1 MSGFDA
7 LGVIASSLQIAD
19 LGTRVLRASVNIA
32 ADRIAIQKAC
42 SAILEALQSESAL
55 AVFVS
60 SENADKA
67 ATKLRNAAE
76 NIAQVTYQGR
86 WQEMKRWWRKTGP
99 EDHRADFALALGQ
112 FNAEMSIAISAR
124 VAAIHDA
131 TVQTLQRVEAK
142 LEQHSFSMQNT
153 ANEIKQKIYDNNIA
167 SSPRKLPLL
176 PAEISWSGWENPLH
190 GRIGEVKVNGWRTHL
205 WESEIEKNQNSS
217 MAQLYRL
224 TEILGAL
231 NNLGGVLGFY
241 GLSFFDRHA
250 GRLRGD
256 REIVI
261 VTELAPNTL
270 SSLYNRSLGNTKV
283 LSRKEI
289 IDMSISIARS
299 ISYIHACGIIHKN
312 IWSNS
317 IVLDANF
324 ENPKTWRFEFSRFAW
339 WPSENNLTVE
349 IRADAPEANNGH
361 STASDMFW

>member
-19 LGTRVLRASVNIA
+19 LGTRILRASVNIA

-42 SAILEALQSESAL
+42 SEIVEALKGEAAL

-60 SENADKA
+60 SENANTA

-86 WQEMKRWWRKTGP
+86 WQEIKRWWRKTGP
-99 EDHRADFALALGQ
+99 KDHRADFALALGQ

-124 VAAIHDA
+124 ITAIHDA

-142 LEQHSFSMQNT
+142 LEQHSSSMQNT
-153 ANEIKQKIYDNNIA
+153 ADEIKQTIYNNNIV
-167 SSPRKLPLL
+167 STPRKLPMLR
-176 PAEISWSGWENPLH
+176 ADIAWVGWENPLH
-190 GRIGEVKVNGWRTHL
+190 GQIGEVKVNGWRTQL
-205 WESEIEKNQNSS
+205 WESEIGENQNSS
-217 MAQLYRL
+217 MAELYRL
-224 TEILGAL
+224 TEILRAL

-241 GLSFFDRHA
+241 GLSFFDRGA
-250 GRLRGD
+250 RG

-270 SSLYNRSLGNTKV
+270 SSLCSGSLENIRV
-283 LSRKEI
+283 LSRREV

-299 ISYIHACGIIHKN
+299 ISYIHASGIIHKN

-317 IVLDANF
+317 IVLDTNF
-324 ENPKTWRFEFSRFAW
+324 GNPKIWRFEFSRFAW
-339 WPSENNLTVE
+339 WPSENNLKVM
-349 IRADAPEANNGH
+349 IRADAPEAKSGH